1 LDSPPLSPPFA
12 LRETPLL
19 PPAPTNRRW
28 RIAVVVAALAAV
40 VAGIWF
46 TFGASNTDAPQYQT
60 VSVERGR
67 IVATVTA
74 TGVLHP
80 VTQVDVGSEV
90 SGVIR
95 AVNVDFNDHVTKGQ
109 VLALL
114 DTDQLRA
121 RMLQAKASLAS
132 AQAGQ
137 RQAAATV
144 HETDLNFHRC
154 ERLARTQMCSQQ
166 DLDQLEATWL
176 RAQAAEAISIAQV
189 SQATANLEADQTA
202 LGKAAIVSPIDG
214 VVLNRFVEPGQTVA
228 ATFQTP
234 LLFTLAE
241 DLSQMQLKVDVD
253 EADIGRVAQGQAATF
268 TVDAYPQ
275 RRFDARVASVRF
287 APKTIQ
293 GVVTYE
299 AVIDFDNSALLLRP
313 GMTATA
319 DIVTRTVENVLLVPN
334 AALRFKPAA
343 SAAAAIPVPGTHDLA
358 TRMLWVLPDDA
369 AQPELVRVGIG
380 ESDARNT
387 EITSGTLAVGDR
399 VITDTIQPAAD
410 ATRGMLPRSPH
421 G

>member
-1 LDSPPLSPPFA
+1 MSSRPLSSASA
-12 LRETPLL
+12 LREAPLL
-19 PPAPTNRRW
+19 PPAPTIHRW
-28 RIAVVVAALAAV
+28 RIAVAIAAAVAALA
-40 VAGIWF
+40 GLWF
-46 TFGASNTDAPQYQT
+46 AFGASNEDAPKYQT
-60 VSVERGR
+60 VPVERGR
-67 IVATVTA
+67 VVATVTA

-90 SGVIR
+90 SGVIK

-144 HETDLNFHRC
+144 HETELNFHRC

-176 RAQAAEAISIAQV
+176 RAQAAQAIAIAQV

-202 LGKAAIVSPIDG
+202 LGKATIVSPIDG
-214 VVLNRFVEPGQTVA
+214 IVLNRFVEPGQTVA

-253 EADIGRVAQGQAATF
+253 EADIGRVAQGQSASF

-275 RRFDARVASVRF
+275 RRFEARVASVRF

-319 DIVTRTVENVLLVPN
+319 DIVTRTVESVLLVPN

-343 SAAAAIPVPGTHDLA
+343 PAAVPAPGTDDPS
-358 TRMLWVLPDDA
+358 TRLIWILRDDTT
-369 AQPELVRVGIG
+369 QPEAVHVGVG
-380 ESDARNT
+380 ESDGRNT
-387 EITSGTLAVGDR
+387 EITSGTLTVGDR
-399 VITDTIQPAAD
+399 VITDAVEPTAD
-410 ATRGMLPRSPH
+410 AARGMLPRGPH